1 MEGQMVGQN
10 LFYRNLP
17 ITARFQTNLQ
27 NISRIKGT
35 YHFAQIGANM
45 VKQKFFWKKKTMFLM
60 YVWCSLVKEAATVD
74 IEKVKH
80 L

>member
-1 MEGQMVGQN
+1 MEGQMDGQN

-17 ITARFQTNLQ
+17 TTARFQTNLQ

-35 YHFAQIGANM
+35 CHFAQIGANM
-45 VKQKFFWKKKTMFLM
+45 VKQEFFWKKKTMFLM
-60 YVWCSLVKEAATVD
+60 FLWSSLVKKAATVD